1 MIDVSTDA
9 LDWIVRESAI
19 PYTKM
24 TLRIKEIRT
33 RIPLAQ
39 NRRDISC
46 AAIFAPLGR
55 NPADMLEGM
64 V

>member
-33 RIPLAQ
+33 RIAHTP
-39 NRRDISC
+39 NRRDIAC
-46 AAIFAPLGR
+46 AAIFPHPDRAGQGY
-55 NPADMLEGM
+55 ACG
-64 V
+64 